1 MSSLPPRK
9 PRRLQWGMPEQP
21 TPKHPYRDTLL
32 VYGGLAIVVVLIA
45 WATGGAVGKA
55 AIIATLF
62 FLIATTWNV
71 VRWRQRLREAE
82 AERARRSEIE

>member
-1 MSSLPPRK
+1 MSDQK
-9 PRRLQWGMPEQP
+9 PRRLHWGVPDSP
-21 TPKHPYRDTLL
+21 PPKHPYRDTLL

-55 AIIATLF
+55 ATIAGTF
-62 FLIATTWNV
+62 FVIASAWNV

-82 AERARRSEIE
+82 AERARRAETE